1 MQGYANQ
8 EQDTVHRKAVAN
20 VVVLAATT
28 AAAVALI
35 AARTGFTVY
44 IQKIVISVTT
54 TAAQTV
60 ILADSAGT
68 PVVVAGLAA
77 SPALG
82 PYTWDFGPE
91 GTPLTADTGLT
102 YTLSAAGLAMRI
114 HVQAYYKQTTAL
126 TVAAHAASA

>member
-8 EQDTVHRKAVAN
+8 EQDTVHRKVVAN
-20 VVVLAATT
+20 VAVLAATT
-28 AAAVALI
+28 AAATVLL
-35 AARTGFTVY
+35 AARTGFTIYV
-44 IQKIVISVTT
+44 QKIVLSITT
-54 TAAQTV
+54 TAAQTI

-91 GTPLTADTGLT
+91 GTPLTESTALT
-102 YTLSAAGLAMRI
+102 YTLAAAGLAMRL
-114 HVQAYYKQTTAL
+114 HVQGYYKQTSPL
-126 TVAAHAASA
+126 TVAEHASR